1 MHRTLPNFGPM
12 RIRLPCRVLPML
24 LAWCSVPDASAQA
37 VRINEVLPMVH
48 PADSGW
54 VELYNADPLPVDL
67 QGMLLVRDHYR
78 VTLPAQPPLPPGRH
92 RVVVVHGRGTDG
104 RALLH
109 LPAAG
114 GELLLFAAGGNRLLD
129 AFRWR
134 AVPPDVSI
142 GRLPDGAGTW
152 SYLPLPG
159 PGTPNRAVQRI
170 QGRAPAPTVQYTADG
185 LVLSTCPGCTVV
197 CTTDGSSPSRAH
209 GTTAHGPMALPT
221 DRTLRA
227 VAWRDDLL
235 PSRETWVRGRGAAPD
250 EAALCIDPAE
260 LFDPQH
266 GLMIEGDRA
275 NHVRKGPA
283 WVRPARVALP
293 GLGDTATVAVRLR
306 LSGSGS
312 RSLPKRSFNLS
323 TADGRHSLP
332 LPDGST
338 WRNVV
343 LRADATPHALLRNLF
358 ATAAVHRAGDR
369 LDVQPGTPMPLTLN
383 GTPQGAYRLMPA
395 KNEDLLLTRTGAE
408 RLDIV
413 EGPEGRV
420 VKGDRTAYER
430 ALGMLAR
437 RAPLDSL
444 EALIDLESLVE
455 LACFDLWSGRADH
468 DLNMRCWRPA
478 QPGGR
483 WRWVLYDMD
492 LWAPPEDP
500 SASRIAQAPL
510 PAAPY
515 LSALLD
521 HPQLRPLLLAR
532 TATLL
537 ATVLAPA
544 PAAALA
550 DSLFAAHAALMR
562 ADHALWHRRMA
573 MPTPEESHA
582 DLRAHALRR
591 PGHLVRHLAE
601 FTGTSLGTVSVLVP
615 ENAQGTVL
623 LDGIMLPP
631 GRHSITG
638 FAGAPLRLEA
648 LPAPGMRLLGWE
660 GCREDAAGAWADPAG
675 DRKVRPL
682 LVPVVSD
689 GDGL

>member
-1 MHRTLPNFGPM
+1 MWGSGL
-12 RIRLPCRVLPML
+12 I
-24 LAWCSVPDASAQA
+24 AQAQA

-54 VELYNADPLPVDL
+54 VELFNADTVPVDL
-67 QGMLLVRDHYR
+67 HGMLLVREPFR
-78 VTLPAQPPLPPGRH
+78 VVLQEQPLLPPGRH
-92 RVVVVHGRGTDG
+92 RMVVVRGRSDG
-104 RALLH
+104 EGALMH

-114 GELLLFAAGGNRLLD
+114 GDLLLFGADGRRMLD
-129 AFRWR
+129 AFRWPS
-134 AVPPDVSI
+134 VPPGVSI

-152 SYLPLPG
+152 SFLTDPG
-159 PGTPNRAVQRI
+159 PEAPNRAAQPIR
-170 QGRAPAPTVQYTADG
+170 GRAPAPVAQRTMGG
-185 LVLSTCPGCTVV
+185 LVLNACNGCTVT
-197 CTTDGSSPSRAH
+197 CTTDGSPPSPGH
-209 GTTAHGPMALPT
+209 GTVVTGPMALPEN
-221 DRTLRA
+221 RTVRA
-227 VAWRDDLL
+227 VAWRADLL
-235 PSRETWVRGRGAAPD
+235 ASAETWVQGQKAPGSGAS
-250 EAALCIDPAE
+250 LCINPPE
-260 LFDPQH
+260 LFDPRR

-275 NHVRKGPA
+275 NHVRTGPA
-283 WVRPARVALP
+283 WVRPAKVALP
-293 GLGDTATVAVRLR
+293 GMVDTAASAVRLR

-312 RSLPKRSFNLS
+312 RGLPKRSFNLS
-323 TADGRHSLP
+323 ATDGTRSLP

-358 ATAAVHRAGDR
+358 AEVSVHRAGDR
-369 LDVQPGTPMPLTLN
+369 LDVQPGTPLPLTLN
-383 GTPQGAYRLMPA
+383 GVPQGTYRLMPA
-395 KNEDLLLTRTGAE
+395 KNEDFLLSLTEAE
-408 RLDIV
+408 HLDIV

-420 VKGDRTAYER
+420 VKGDRAPYER
-430 ALGMLAR
+430 ALDLLAR

-444 EALIDLESLVE
+444 EVFIDLGSLIE

-582 DLRAHALRR
+582 DLRVHALRR
-591 PGHLVRHLAE
+591 PGHLLRHLAR

-623 LDGIMLPP
+623 LDGIVLPP

-682 LVPVVSD
+682 LMPVVSD